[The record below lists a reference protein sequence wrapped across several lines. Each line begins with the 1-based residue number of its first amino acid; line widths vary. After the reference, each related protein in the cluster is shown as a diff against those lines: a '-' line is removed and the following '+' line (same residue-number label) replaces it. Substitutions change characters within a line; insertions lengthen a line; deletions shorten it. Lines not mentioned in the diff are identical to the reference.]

1 MSMVLVGAPFE
12 TVRDTV
18 AQLLMQAPTLR
29 ALGLPEKA
37 VFQADTAESP
47 SMKPFLVVRWGDEE
61 ESLGS
66 TRVRPFDLW
75 GYDELGDYNRITKIV
90 VEAARYLSEEC
101 IHVATSSGGI
111 SQFLSSGSG
120 RGLGGDLAD
129 DGFDAVVK
137 PYRMAAVGR
146 GV

>member
-12 TVRDTV
+12 TNRDAT

-29 ALGLPEKA
+29 ALGLPERA

-47 SMKPFLVVRWGDEE
+47 SVKPFLVLRWADEE
-61 ESLGS
+61 ERVGDS
-66 TRVRPFDLW
+66 RVRPFDMW
-75 GYDELGDYNRITKIV
+75 GYDEMGDYNRITKIV
-90 VEAARYLSEEC
+90 REAARYLSDEC
-101 IHVATSSGGI
+101 FHVMSDLGSI
-111 SQFLSSGSG
+111 SQYVD
-120 RGLGGDLAD
+120 RGIGGDLVD

-137 PYRMAAVGR
+137 PYRMAAIGR